1 MSNFARLTLIAW
13 FGQGNQ
19 FQVLFSELNSILTGF
34 VFFFSF
40 QAVREKLSNFEL
52 TFSLTPIITPQGI
65 FIFIISY
72 GYSYNLFFHFLPI
85 ARDKDV

>member
-1 MSNFARLTLIAW
+1 MSNFARLTSIAW

-19 FQVLFSELNSILTGF
+19 FQVLFSKLNSILT

-52 TFSLTPIITPQGI
+52 TFSLTPIIIPQGI